1 MICMKK
7 QVMMLGLS
15 VLLCGCGGK
24 SEEKEGTGTYT
35 NDNGE
40 KTTARVKL
48 KNDKIQNVS
57 EAGRRGNGQTVS

>member
-1 MICMKK
+1 MKK
-7 QVMMLGLS
+7 AGNATGSFRTAVRR
-15 VLLCGCGGK
+15 GGK

-48 KNDKIQNVS
+48 KNDKIAEV
-57 EAGRRGNGQTVS
+57 EIDEIRKGQG